1 MSIPP
6 LKGVVLDVDGTLVDS
21 NYAHV
26 RCWREALHQGG
37 HDVPSATIHRAIGKP
52 SAGLLDEVLGPERD
66 KAKDEELVAAHA
78 VLYGEQQPLLRL
90 LPGARE
96 LLRTCA
102 DLGLV
107 VALASSAS
115 KDEAKAL
122 RELLEADDVIAAMTT
137 ADDVESGKPEPDP
150 IGVALD
156 RISLDAEYAVF
167 IGDSV
172 WDVIAATRVP
182 IRFIGVCS
190 GGIAACELWA
200 AGAREIY
207 DGPRQLL
214 DDLARLVNEAGG
226 VDVG

>member
-1 MSIPP
+1 MSITPV
-6 LKGVVLDVDGTLVDS
+6 KGVVLDVDGTLVDS
-21 NYAHV
+21 NYVHV
-26 RCWREALHQGG
+26 RCWREALHQAG

-52 SAGLLDEVLGPERD
+52 SAGLLDEVLGPWRD
-66 KAKDEELVAAHA
+66 TAKDEDLIAAHA
-78 VLYGEQQPLLRL
+78 VLYGEQQPTLHA

-115 KDEAKAL
+115 KDEARVL
-122 RELLEADDVIAAMTT
+122 RELLDADDVIAAMTT

-156 RISLDAEYAVF
+156 RMSLEPENAVF
-167 IGDSV
+167 VGDSV
-172 WDVIAATRVP
+172 WDVIAAQRVP

-190 GGIAACELWA
+190 GGIAACELSA
-200 AGAREIY
+200 AGAQELY
-207 DGPRQLL
+207 AGPAELL
-214 DDLARLVNEAGG
+214 DDMARLVRETGV
-226 VDVG
+226 VDVS